1 MSHQKNKVATLFVAL
16 VVGGGFVCL
25 GARSTD
31 GEKAAAP
38 VSDTDVS
45 FLSDQDLSD
54 STGPALGSREL
65 FFKMMLSVALVAVLA
80 VAAFYVSKK
89 ILPKVTN
96 APGKEI
102 RVVETTY
109 LGPRKMLHLVQV
121 GNQKLLVGSTNDTIA
136 TLAHI
141 DDAWFDL
148 SKQEMNGVV
157 NL

>member
-1 MSHQKNKVATLFVAL
+1 MNRQKNKVATLFAVL
-16 VVGGGFVCL
+16 VVGGGLVCL

-31 GEKAAAP
+31 REEAKAPASEGA
-38 VSDTDVS
+38 S

-54 STGPALGSREL
+54 SDGPVLGGRQL
-65 FFKMMLSVALVAVLA
+65 FFKMMFSVALVAALA
-80 VAAFYVSKK
+80 IAAFYVSKK
-89 ILPKVTN
+89 VLPRVTN

-121 GNQKLLVGSTNDTIA
+121 GHQKLLVGSTNETIA

-148 SKQEMNGVV
+148 SKQEVDGAV